1 MTWTDITHNLQT
13 IFGFPHLRPFQKKA
27 IQAVLDKKDALV
39 VMPTGGGKS
48 LCYQLPATALPGITI
63 VVSPLIALM
72 RDQVSGLVQQ
82 GVAAAELSSAIDE
95 QEANQIRQAA
105 IDGKLTLLYVSPE
118 KVSSPGFLQ
127 FLQSLN
133 VSLIAIDEAHC
144 ISGWGHDFRPEYT
157 KLYQLREQFP
167 QIPII
172 ALTATADKTTRR
184 DIIHQL
190 RLHSPTILVDSF
202 DRPNLSLTVLPA
214 KNRLKHMFSFLSRRQ
229 DDSGIIYCL
238 SRKGTE
244 ILAQKLQS
252 EGFSANAYHAGLDA
266 HTRSKRQDDFLH
278 GKINIMCATIAF
290 GMGIDKSDV
299 RFVIHYNLPKSIE
312 GYYQE
317 IGRAG
322 RDGLPSDTLL
332 FYSLADVIK
341 LKQFAEESGQKQ
353 IQLAKLDR
361 MQQFADALM
370 CRRKILLSY
379 FGEHHAHD
387 CKNCDIC
394 KNPPQTF
401 DGTELAQKALSA
413 IARADQ
419 SIGINTLID
428 VLRGSKN
435 REILTRNLDKI
446 KTYGSGKELDPDS
459 WKVYILQFL
468 HLGLI
473 DVAYDRGS
481 VLKLTKPGKEVL
493 DRERKI
499 ELISTIIL
507 EARAQEQVR
516 KEKYRAARQD
526 SDEILDE
533 ALRTLRKSLARQQK
547 VPPYI
552 IFSDATLEELIGIKP
567 TNVHMLKKITGIG
580 EKKAKSYGSDI
591 ISVILDH
598 LKKSKKIHNGT
609 RDTRLVTYAM
619 YKEGKSVFTIAR
631 ERNLKV
637 STIYTH
643 LTELCESGHEID
655 LSQFLQKHERQ
666 EVFAVLKTLGK
677 DVTLTIL
684 YRHMNGKIDYD
695 KLRLAKASFKHV

>member
-1 MTWTDITHNLQT
+1 M
-13 IFGFPHLRPFQKKA
+13 
-27 IQAVLDKKDALV
+27 
-39 VMPTGGGKS
+39 
-48 LCYQLPATALPGITI
+48 
-63 VVSPLIALM
+63 
-72 RDQVSGLVQQ
+72 
-82 GVAAAELSSAIDE
+82 
-95 QEANQIRQAA
+95 
-105 IDGKLTLLYVSPE
+105 
-118 KVSSPGFLQ
+118 
-127 FLQSLN
+127 
-133 VSLIAIDEAHC
+133 
-144 ISGWGHDFRPEYT
+144 
-157 KLYQLREQFP
+157 
-167 QIPII
+167 
-172 ALTATADKTTRR
+172 
-184 DIIHQL
+184 
-190 RLHSPTILVDSF
+190 
-202 DRPNLSLTVLPA
+202 
-214 KNRLKHMFSFLSRRQ
+214 
-229 DDSGIIYCL
+229 
-238 SRKGTE
+238 
-244 ILAQKLQS
+244 
-252 EGFSANAYHAGLDA
+252 
-266 HTRSKRQDDFLH
+266 
-278 GKINIMCATIAF
+278 
-290 GMGIDKSDV
+290 
-299 RFVIHYNLPKSIE
+299 
-312 GYYQE
+312 
-317 IGRAG
+317 
-322 RDGLPSDTLL
+322 
-332 FYSLADVIK
+332 
-341 LKQFAEESGQKQ
+341 
-353 IQLAKLDR
+353 
-361 MQQFADALM
+361 
-370 CRRKILLSY
+370 
-379 FGEHHAHD
+379 
-387 CKNCDIC
+387 
-394 KNPPQTF
+394 
-401 DGTELAQKALSA
+401 
-413 IARADQ
+413 
-419 SIGINTLID
+419 
-428 VLRGSKN
+428 
-435 REILTRNLDKI
+435 NLDKI